1 MHSQAG
7 HRGLSVFAGP
17 SPLGQSEFVLQNR
30 AVDPGVRVRTE
41 PEAPVSL
48 VTEARIQFCPW
59 CGVRLLDWYKEDLA
73 VLARPDLVVPL
84 G

>member
-7 HRGLSVFAGP
+7 QRGLSVFAGR
-17 SPLGQSEFVLQNR
+17 SPVGQSEFVLQSR
-30 AVDPGVRVRTE
+30 AVDAGVRVRTE
-41 PEAPVSL
+41 PEAPVSI

-59 CGVRLLDWYKEDLA
+59 CGARLLDWYKKDLT
-73 VLARPDLVVPL
+73 DLERLDLIVPL